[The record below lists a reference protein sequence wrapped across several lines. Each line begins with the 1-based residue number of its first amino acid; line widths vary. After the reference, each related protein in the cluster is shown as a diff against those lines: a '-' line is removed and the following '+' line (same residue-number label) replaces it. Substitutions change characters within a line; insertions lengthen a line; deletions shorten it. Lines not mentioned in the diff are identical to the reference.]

1 MTQLLF
7 IIAILL
13 LFTIYLLVKKEQ
25 YKEVYDDNNK
35 FKGYDTELCDGM
47 CNPKNCKGIPGKKG
61 SPLLYRCQWW

>member
-25 YKEVYDDNNK
+25 YKEMYDENK
-35 FKGYDTELCDGM
+35 KLKGYTTQWCDGV
-47 CNPKNCKGIPGKKG
+47 CNPKNCIEIQGRKGD
-61 SPLLYRCQWW
+61 PLLYRCQ